1 MQQQQHASI
10 IEYSN
15 AVHVQP
21 PTKTICVGTY
31 RSFTTLNFSQ
41 LVLKDIKKSIIE
53 IILPHI
59 LIQNISQPKDK
70 NQEFFI
76 LHIFF

>member
-15 AVHVQP
+15 AIHVQP

-31 RSFTTLNFSQ
+31 RSSTIMNFHQ
-41 LVLKDIKKSIIE
+41 LVIKDMNNYSNQTTPPYFYSIR
-53 IILPHI
+53 
-59 LIQNISQPKDK
+59 D
-70 NQEFFI
+70 
-76 LHIFF
+76 

>member
-1 MQQQQHASI
+1 MQQQQLTSI

-31 RSFTTLNFSQ
+31 REFYYKFQ
-41 LVLKDIKKSIIE
+41 LISEKDIKI
-53 IILPHI
+53 
-59 LIQNISQPKDK
+59 NY
-70 NQEFFI
+70 
-76 LHIFF
+76 

>member
-15 AVHVQP
+15 AIHVQP

-31 RSFTTLNFSQ
+31 RSFTIIDFSQ
-41 LVLKDIKKSIIE
+41 LVKKDKKINYSN
-53 IILPHI
+53 
-59 LIQNISQPKDK
+59 QNIPPYFHGLK
-70 NQEFFI
+70 NNTY
-76 LHIFF
+76 

>member
-15 AVHVQP
+15 PIHVQP

-31 RSFTTLNFSQ
+31 RS
-41 LVLKDIKKSIIE
+41 SII
-53 IILPHI
+53 INFNQLMKNAIKI
-59 LIQNISQPKDK
+59 NYSNQNIPPYFHGLK
-70 NQEFFI
+70 N
-76 LHIFF
+76 

>member
-15 AVHVQP
+15 PIHVQP

-31 RSFTTLNFSQ
+31 RSSVINFNQ
-41 LVLKDIKKSIIE
+41 LVKKV
-53 IILPHI
+53 
-59 LIQNISQPKDK
+59 
-70 NQEFFI
+70 
-76 LHIFF
+76 

>member
-15 AVHVQP
+15 PIHVQP

-31 RSFTTLNFSQ
+31 RSSTIINFSQ
-41 LVLKDIKKSIIE
+41 LVKKDIKINYSNQNNPIIFLWSKK
-53 IILPHI
+53 ITTRIDRISKI
-59 LIQNISQPKDK
+59 LI
-70 NQEFFI
+70 
-76 LHIFF
+76 H

>member
-15 AVHVQP
+15 AIHVQP

-31 RSFTTLNFSQ
+31 RSSTIINFNQ
-41 LVLKDIKKSIIE
+41 LVKKDIKINYSNQTIPLYFYGLKNQCGIK
-53 IILPHI
+53 PI
-59 LIQNISQPKDK
+59 LIC
-70 NQEFFI
+70 
-76 LHIFF
+76 